1 MPWVSWDFENAG
13 LADETGATIPPGV
26 DDEIGAT

>member
-13 LADETGATIPPGV
+13 LAEETGATIPPGA
-26 DDEIGAT
+26 DGEIGAT